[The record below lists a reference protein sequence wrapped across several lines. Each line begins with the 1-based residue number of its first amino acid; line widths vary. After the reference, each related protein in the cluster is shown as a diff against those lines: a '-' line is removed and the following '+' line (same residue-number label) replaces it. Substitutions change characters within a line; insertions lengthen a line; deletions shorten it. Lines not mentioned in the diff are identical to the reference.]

1 MQRLP
6 EPRRPFLFYDTM
18 TLTIEI
24 PDHKQAFVTELLQS
38 LSYVRFTTKTAK
50 ARKQDTTDYL
60 LSDPTNARELRES
73 IAQARRGEIVR
84 HDLLPAE

>member
-1 MQRLP
+1 MI
-6 EPRRPFLFYDTM
+6 Y
-18 TLTIEI
+18 TIEV
-24 PDHKQAFVTELLQS
+24 PDQKQEFITELLQS
-38 LSYVRFTTKTAK
+38 LSFVKFTAKASK

-60 LSDPTNARELRES
+60 LSNPANAQELRES